1 MKCKNIIEPLS
12 IIVIFIIMFIII
24 INVPIIARYKNSGDL
39 IINEVV
45 SANKNVIESTDG
57 NYYDFIELYNG
68 YDYDINLSGY
78 YLSDDSFNLKK
89 WSFDDT
95 IIKAKSY
102 LIVYTS
108 GLNKYEN
115 EEIHTNFK
123 LSKDGEVLTLSNPK
137 MNVLSRIYFSK
148 TNTDTSYGYNGEN
161 YVYFYV
167 PTPGEENSTFY
178 SKNPIKD
185 IEISDMKLKIN
196 KYVLDNNPFVEIYND
211 EDIDIDLKDYYLSDS
226 LSNRYKYKFPSII
239 LKSKGSILVYTSGLD
254 KYENNE
260 IHTNFKLDENDKN
273 IILSDNQKREIDKVS
288 IIENNIEIVKNIR
301 INEVSS
307 IGKEAIELKNLT
319 DKDIDLSN
327 YKIGDKKTSTSL
339 NNLTIKANS
348 YLVLYSE
355 RLGFNINNSTEKIYL
370 YKDTTIIDEFSVGR
384 LISGVSSGINNDD
397 NRVYYKDITLGYENA
412 SKYYEGYAGEVVFSK
427 NGGYVN
433 KGDSITLSTL
443 SDSDIYYT
451 LDGSFPTDKS
461 AKYLAPIKID
471 KTATIKVVSYKD
483 GYLPSEI
490 LSRTYIV
497 GRHHDLP
504 IISLSTDNNNLFGS
518 RGIISNYHQDVN
530 KLISFEMYNSDG
542 SLGVNFI
549 GDTKLSGMD
558 SREQPQ
564 KSMSIYLRKEY
575 GLQEVTYPFFKD
587 SNVNT
592 YSSLLLRNAGED
604 PKSIRIMDAV
614 LTKTLK
620 GNMDIDIQD
629 YQPVVVYIN
638 GNYYGMYNLR
648 EKLNQDYLVSRYNV
662 EKGTVD
668 LIKYN
673 KATKGSTDDYNALVK
688 YITSHDVKKTE
699 VYNYIKEQIDI
710 QELINYVIAE
720 VYYGNTDLG
729 NIRYWKSKENG
740 KWRWMLYDLDW
751 SMWNSNMDVG
761 YPVMNTKVPA
771 VTYLNSLFTIT
782 RTLYKNDE
790 FKDLYLSTFA
800 YHLKNT
806 FKPERMN
813 KIVDELAK
821 EVENEMPY
829 HIKRWQGEYNGL
841 SMDKWK
847 NNINSFKKMINDRYN
862 KVLARIK
869 SDLNLTNDEYKKYFG
884 DV

>member
-89 WSFDDT
+89 WSFKDT
-95 IIKAKSY
+95 VIKAKSY
-102 LIVYTS
+102 LIVYAS
-108 GLNKYEN
+108 GLDKYEN

-148 TNTDTSYGYNGEN
+148 TNTDTSYGYNGEI

-196 KYVLDNNPFVEIYND
+196 KYVLDNSPYVEIYND
-211 EDIDIDLKDYYLSDS
+211 EDTDIDLKDYYLSDS
-226 LSNRYKYKFPSII
+226 LSNRYKYKFPSVI
-239 LKSKGSILVYTSGLD
+239 LKSKESILVYTSGLD

-260 IHTNFKLDENDKN
+260 IHTNFKLDEDDKN

-384 LISGVSSGINNDD
+384 LISGVSSGMNNDG

-412 SKYYEGYAGEVVFSK
+412 SKYYEGYAGEVIFSK

-433 KGDSITLSTL
+433 KGDSITLFTL

-471 KTATIKVVSYKD
+471 KTTTIKVVSYKD

-575 GLQEVTYPFFKD
+575 GLQEVTYPIFKD

-648 EKLNQDYLVSRYNV
+648 EKLNQDYLVSRYNI

-688 YITSHDVKKTE
+688 YITSHDVKKPE

-806 FKPERMN
+806 FKPDRMN
-813 KIVDELAK
+813 KIVDELSK